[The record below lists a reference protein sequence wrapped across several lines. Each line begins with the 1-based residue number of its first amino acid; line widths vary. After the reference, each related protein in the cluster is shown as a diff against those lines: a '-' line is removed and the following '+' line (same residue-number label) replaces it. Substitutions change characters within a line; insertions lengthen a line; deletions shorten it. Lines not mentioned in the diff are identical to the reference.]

1 MWIVITNS
9 LDNTVRRLNRQT
21 LNHCFTNT
29 HYLAFRI
36 PMPKTHLPRNKISPC
51 SHRILRKKSRPKSKV
66 NETGWKM
73 NERKKR
79 MKMHETRWW
88 NACTVSPP
96 RESTSGAQHSSY
108 VISQPP
114 CSKCILS
121 ILLLLSINISHQA
134 TNPSII
140 SMSLFVICTLHP
152 KNLPNCQHQ

>member
-1 MWIVITNS
+1 M
-9 LDNTVRRLNRQT
+9 
-21 LNHCFTNT
+21 
-29 HYLAFRI
+29 
-36 PMPKTHLPRNKISPC
+36 K
-51 SHRILRKKSRPKSKV
+51 
-66 NETGWKM
+66 
-73 NERKKR
+73 NERKEKS

-152 KNLPNCQHQ
+152 KNLPNCQHQYMESGKSTPNISSYQKIINQILYKCL